1 MTQVRS
7 ISIGVW
13 LTRGSRHESA
23 ERSGIAHFVEH
34 MLFKGTG
41 TRSAEDI
48 AQAIDSIGGQLDA
61 FTAKEYASYY
71 IKVLDEHLP
80 LALDILSD
88 IVLNPAFTPDD
99 IEREKKVVVEEIKMV
114 EDTPDDLV
122 HEIFTQGFWEDHPL
136 GRPIL
141 GTRETVESFTPELLR
156 EYFRNA
162 YTPSNLIVSAVG
174 NLEHAQRPRSGR
186 GEVRR
191 AQGRPVTWSA
201 SRRPPSFPRSRFA
214 TRSSSRA
221 TCVSGSSSYP
231 QDHEDRYSSYVLN
244 TLLGGSMSS
253 RLFQN
258 VREKRGLAY
267 AVFSGLTAYR
277 DAGSFTIYAGCSNDA
292 VGEVIDLV
300 VEELKTVKQ
309 TPVPAAE
316 LQRAKDHLKGSL
328 MLSLENTASRMSHLA
343 RQEIYFDRQF
353 GLDETLQGVERVTAD
368 DVQRVA
374 KTCSAAGSLSAT
386 VLGNVNGFAAPAGA
400 TRSRIRVL
408 FPAQATESTE
418 KRARAQRHRPSG
430 SCSGCFSLSSV
441 SPVTES
447 FRDPTLHAP
456 GDGAH
461 LERPATL
468 RDLAARRD
476 GRG

>member
-23 ERSGIAHFVEH
+23 ERGGIAHFVEH

-80 LALDILSD
+80 LAIDILSD
-88 IVLNPAFTPDD
+88 IVRNPAFSPDD
-99 IEREKKVVVEEIKMV
+99 IEREKKVVLEEIKMV

-122 HEIFTQGFWEDHPL
+122 HELFTQGFWENHPL

-141 GTRETVESFTPELLR
+141 GTKETVESFNAELLR
-156 EYFRNA
+156 DYFKNV
-162 YTPSNLIVSAVG
+162 YTAKNLIVSAVG
-174 NLEHAQRPRSGR
+174 NLEHERVRDLVEEKFGSLIQPGEPARDQAPRVVPKIL
-186 GEVRR
+186 VRNKELE
-191 AQGRPVTWSA
+191 QSHLCLGV
-201 SRRPPSFPRSRFA
+201 
-214 TRSSSRA
+214 
-221 TCVSGSSSYP
+221 GSYP
-231 QDHEDRYSSYVLN
+231 QNHDDRYSSYVLN

-267 AVFSGLTAYR
+267 AVFSGLSAYR
-277 DAGSFTIYAGCSNDA
+277 DAGSFTVYAGCSNEA
-292 VGEVIDLV
+292 VGEVIDLI
-300 VEELKTVKQ
+300 VEELRGVKQ
-309 TPVPAAE
+309 TAVPEAE
-316 LQRAKDHLKGSL
+316 LQRSKDHLKGSL

-353 GLDETLQGVERVTAD
+353 GLDETLQGIEQVTTR

-374 KTCSAAGSLSAT
+374 TDLFQNGSLAAT
-386 VLGNVNGFAAPAGA
+386 VLGNVNG
-400 TRSRIRVL
+400 
-408 FPAQATESTE
+408 
-418 KRARAQRHRPSG
+418 
-430 SCSGCFSLSSV
+430 
-441 SPVTES
+441 
-447 FRDPTLHAP
+447 LHIP
-456 GDGAH
+456 RER
-461 LERPATL
+461 LEL
-468 RDLAARRD
+468 D
-476 GRG
+476 

>member
-1 MTQVRS
+1 LPNTPIVRDVLDNGIRLLTERMTQVRS

-13 LTRGSRHESA
+13 LTRGSRHETA
-23 ERSGIAHFVEH
+23 ERGGIAHFVEH
-34 MLFKGTG
+34 MLFKGTT

-80 LALDILSD
+80 LAIDILSD
-88 IVLNPAFTPDD
+88 IVMNPAFSADD
-99 IEREKKVVVEEIKMV
+99 IQREKKVVVEEIKMV

-122 HEIFTQGFWEDHPL
+122 HELFTQGFWADHPL

-141 GTRETVESFTPELLR
+141 GTRDTVESFTPDLLR
-156 EYFRNA
+156 DYFRDA
-162 YTPSNLIVSAVG
+162 YTSRNLIISAVG
-174 NLEHAQRPRSGR
+174 NLEHAHVRELVDKKFASVPTV
-186 GEVRR
+186 GEALDEQAPTVAPKILVRNKELEQSHLCLG
-191 AQGRPVTWSA
+191 A
-201 SRRPPSFPRSRFA
+201 
-214 TRSSSRA
+214 
-221 TCVSGSSSYP
+221 SSYP
-231 QDHEDRYSSYVLN
+231 QNHDDRYASYVLN

-267 AVFSGLTAYR
+267 AVFSGLSAYR
-277 DAGSFTIYAGCSNDA
+277 DAGSFTIYAGCSNEA

-300 VEELKTVKQ
+300 VEELRGVKQ
-309 TPVPAAE
+309 AAVPDAE

-353 GLDETLQGVERVTAD
+353 GLDETLQGIERVTTK

-374 KTCSAAGSLSAT
+374 VDLFRGGSLSAT
-386 VLGNVNGFAAPAGA
+386 VLGNVNGLQIP
-400 TRSRIRVL
+400 
-408 FPAQATESTE
+408 P
-418 KRARAQRHRPSG
+418 
-430 SCSGCFSLSSV
+430 
-441 SPVTES
+441 
-447 FRDPTLHAP
+447 
-456 GDGAH
+456 
-461 LERPATL
+461 ERL
-468 RDLAARRD
+468 DLD
-476 GRG
+476 